1 MSNILTVA
9 DGTTRADQLAI
20 IQKYLDLEI
29 ANSAKLEL
37 ASQNYYRDN
46 IQPLNMTSNKT
57 TSEILGDLVGLQ
69 HMIKTDIGGM
79 LKDPEQ
85 LWEFMRFPDYND
97 VSFCQKLVQNLPGI
111 QESIPKGRF
120 LTAKLLMFYIQQY
133 LKKIDA
139 TAGVSL
145 PWQAGTPGNVNITNS
160 VFNPVPITPA
170 PPNADQQSDLA
181 TIAPIAPQLN
191 QTYPSFYR

>member
-1 MSNILTVA
+1 MSNILVVS
-9 DGTTRADQLAI
+9 DGTNRAEQLAI
-20 IQKYLDLEI
+20 IKKHLDLEI

-69 HMIKTDIGGM
+69 HMIKTDVGVM

-85 LWEFMRFPDYND
+85 LWEFIRLPEYND
-97 VSFCQKLVQNLPGI
+97 AKFCEKLVQNLPGI

-120 LTAKLLMFYIQQY
+120 LTAKLL
-133 LKKIDA
+133 L
-139 TAGVSL
+139 S
-145 PWQAGTPGNVNITNS
+145 W
-160 VFNPVPITPA
+160 
-170 PPNADQQSDLA
+170 
-181 TIAPIAPQLN
+181 
-191 QTYPSFYR
+191 